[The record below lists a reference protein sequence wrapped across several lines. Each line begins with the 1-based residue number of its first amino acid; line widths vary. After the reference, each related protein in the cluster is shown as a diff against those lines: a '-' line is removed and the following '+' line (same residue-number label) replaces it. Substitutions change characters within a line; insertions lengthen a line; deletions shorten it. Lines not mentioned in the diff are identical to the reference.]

1 MIATQNFIP
10 VVTPDEELIRQ
21 QELAEVRELFR
32 RVAASDRQAFAEL
45 HQRFS
50 NLVYATVIQVL
61 HNHQDTEDVVQEVF
75 ALLWKKADMYSEE
88 RGKPTTWLTTLARN
102 RAIDKFRSRDRRSRL
117 NDGFEQESEMDK
129 GWQAPSPSGETEVR
143 ELAEQ
148 ARSAVLQLSPEQR
161 QAIQLAFLDG
171 LTQAEIAEKTGAPLG
186 TVKARIRRGLGKL
199 RGIMKS

>member
-1 MIATQNFIP
+1 MIANTLTQYSLESI
-10 VVTPDEELIRQ
+10 EESNRL
-21 QELAEVRELFR
+21 QELEEVRILFR
-32 RVAASDRQAFAEL
+32 GVARGDREAFAQL
-45 HQRFS
+45 HHRFS
-50 NLVYATVIQVL
+50 ALVYATVIQVL

-117 NDGFEQESEMDK
+117 NDGFEQESEMEK

-143 ELAEQ
+143 ELAAQ
-148 ARSAVLQLSPEQR
+148 ARTAVMQLSPEQR

-171 LTQAEIAEKTGAPLG
+171 LTQAEISERTGAPLG

-199 RGIMKS
+199 RSLLRS